1 MANSYVSG
9 CGATVEI
16 MEGCEARFDLRL
28 GIEEIKIVIMGLKK
42 RLKKAKTEKTQQKF
56 QLKIDELQEI
66 LDNLPEKA
74 PWQREITASKFSERF
89 KFLASCLSKRAP

>member
-1 MANSYVSG
+1 MSNSYVSG

-28 GIEEIKIVIMGLKK
+28 GLEEIKIVLMGLKK
-42 RLKKAKTEKTQQKF
+42 RQKRAKSEKTINKF

-74 PWQREITASKFSERF
+74 PWQRELDTGLYNS
-89 KFLASCLSKRAP
+89 

>member
-1 MANSYVSG
+1 MSNSYISG

-28 GIEEIKIVIMGLKK
+28 GIEEIKIVLMGLKK
-42 RLKKAKTEKTQQKF
+42 RLKKAKTETTKNKF

-74 PWQREITASKFSERF
+74 PWQRELDTG
-89 KFLASCLSKRAP
+89 LYN